1 MIKQAIFRVGRIR
14 ILQHLLF
21 WVISFF
27 ILVRFFNTSNQVE
40 KIDVIYTLIFHVS
53 LLTGVYIN
61 LILLIPHFLRKKK
74 YLIYVLLLIATIAGT
89 SGFNLITFDKWI
101 DYILPGYYF
110 ISFYDFADILKFV
123 VIYISLTTLLKLS
136 KGWFMLMETNQ
147 QLMKVEQEKTKT
159 ELMALRSQIN
169 PHFLFNSLNSIYSLA
184 MKGSEKTPKIILLL
198 SDLMRYMLYETN
210 EELVPLKKEV
220 QYLEN
225 YIELQKLRSE
235 ENAG

>member
-1 MIKQAIFRVGRIR
+1 MIKQVIFRIARIR
-14 ILQHLLF
+14 ILQHLAF

-61 LILLIPHFLRKKK
+61 LLVLIPLLLRKKR
-74 YLIYVLLLIATIAGT
+74 YLLYSLLLVVTIAGA

-110 ISFYDFADILKFV
+110 ISFYDFIDILKFV
-123 VIYISLTTLLKLS
+123 LIYVSLTTLLKLS
-136 KGWFMLMETNQ
+136 KGWFMLLEANQ
-147 QLMKVEQEKTKT
+147 QLLKVEQEKTKT
-159 ELMALRSQIN
+159 ELLALRSQIN

-184 MKGSEKTPKIILLL
+184 MKGS
-198 SDLMRYMLYETN
+198 
-210 EELVPLKKEV
+210 KKHPG
-220 QYLEN
+220 
-225 YIELQKLRSE
+225 SFCCFPT
-235 ENAG
+235 